1 MTATRRPSI
10 RRRLALAAVAAS
22 AALLTAVAAPAH
34 AAPAAPAA
42 EASTAA
48 LANLQA
54 AAFPVGV
61 STLAADSE
69 IVWHTGWQ
77 AAPDTTS
84 ATVGTIGYTIV
95 LRAFY
100 STLPPNY
107 VPLRLVKET
116 KSTWK
121 HMYRIQFGTTT
132 GQANSEQIQ
141 WVGEQEAYSN
151 HKFMGAFFSQ
161 SFVNSTGG
169 ATTPLGSGYSP
180 YIPTSQPGYALVQIK
195 NVHGQTIEKWF
206 PTDGTGSGTGGNW

>member
-1 MTATRRPSI
+1 MRTPSGWTRARGAI
-10 RRRLALAAVAAS
+10 VAFVVAACV
-22 AALLTAVAAPAH
+22 LTGITLATSTPAQ
-34 AAPAAPAA
+34 AAPAA
-42 EASTAA
+42 ESSAAA

-54 AAFPVGV
+54 AALPVGV

-116 KSTWK
+116 KGSWK

-132 GQANSEQIQ
+132 GQSNSEQIQ

-151 HKFMGAFFSQ
+151 HTFMGAFYSQ

-195 NVHGQTIEKWF
+195 NIHGQTIDKWF
-206 PTDGTGSGTGGNW
+206 PTEGTGSGTGGNW

>member
-1 MTATRRPSI
+1 MKI
-10 RRRLALAAVAAS
+10 RTGFAAAV
-22 AALLTAVAAPAH
+22 LAVGGCAVGLAAPAH
-34 AAPAAPAA
+34 AAPAAPAKA
-42 EASTAA
+42 TVQQAPTTA

-54 AAFPVGV
+54 AAFPVGL

-95 LRAFY
+95 LQAFY

-116 KSTWK
+116 KGTWK

-195 NVHGQTIEKWF
+195 NVHGQTIDKWF
-206 PTDGTGSGTGGNW
+206 PTEGTGSGTGGNW